1 MLAGSDKVNFIIKT
15 SAFHP
20 NIKTMQ
26 RKFEIKTG
34 FLFSFVSI
42 KIINRIIN
50 DSDIKNCFV

>member
-1 MLAGSDKVNFIIKT
+1 MLAGSDKVNFIVKT
-15 SAFHP
+15 SAFYP